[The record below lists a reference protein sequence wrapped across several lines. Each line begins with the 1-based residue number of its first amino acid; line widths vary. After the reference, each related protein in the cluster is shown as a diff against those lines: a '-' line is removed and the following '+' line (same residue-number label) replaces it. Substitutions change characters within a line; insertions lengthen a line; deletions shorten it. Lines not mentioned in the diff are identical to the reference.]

1 MTAGE
6 YLQTPLQFLKGVGPR
21 KAADFTRAGLST
33 IEDLLF
39 RFPLRYE
46 DRSQLQP
53 IASLREGQTVSIAG
67 EIITAGL
74 RGTRRPG
81 VRIFEALL
89 RDPSGTVRLS
99 WFNSAY
105 LKDQIKPRTRMVVYG
120 TFERNQWTGL
130 QITNPQ
136 FEVLDSEDVEAG
148 LQPRQGAIETLH
160 TGRIVPIYERARS
173 ITPKMQRKLVADAL
187 AGLPEELPEPLPAD
201 VRRALKLP
209 DRRAALA
216 ATHFPDGDQP
226 LALLNGFRTAAQR
239 RLILEEFFRFQVGL
253 LLRRREADAERKGF
267 SITVDDR
274 IRQTLRG
281 VLPFHLTAGQRQAL
295 KDIGEDMQKPQPMN
309 RLLQGDVGSGKTIV
323 ALLASLLA
331 MENARQVAFMA
342 PTEILAEQHHGTIAR
357 LLTTKRI

>member
-1 MTAGE
+1 MTAGD

-46 DRSQLQP
+46 DRSRLQT

-67 EIITAGL
+67 EIITSGL

-89 RDPSGTVRLS
+89 RDESGTVRLS

-105 LKDQIKPRTRMVVYG
+105 LKDQIRPRTRMVVYG

-136 FEVLDSEDVEAG
+136 FEVIDSDEV
-148 LQPRQGAIETLH
+148 ETLH

-187 AGLPEELPEPLPAD
+187 AGLPDDLPDPLPAD
-201 VRRALKLP
+201 VRSALRLP
-209 DRRAALA
+209 DRRAALVT
-216 ATHFPDGDQP
+216 THFPEADQP
-226 LALLNGFRTAAQR
+226 LAVLNGFRTQAQR

-253 LLRRREADAERKGF
+253 LLRRQQSDAERKGF
-267 SITVDDR
+267 TIHVDDR
-274 IRQTLRG
+274 IRQTLRS
-281 VLPFHLTAGQRQAL
+281 VLPFHLTGGQRQAL

-309 RLLQGDVGSGKTIV
+309 RLLQGDVG
-323 ALLASLLA
+323 
-331 MENARQVAFMA
+331 
-342 PTEILAEQHHGTIAR
+342 
-357 LLTTKRI
+357 